1 MGVVTDF
8 DGESFSPEFIALME
22 FIEYNQSK
30 DTEIKNDNL
39 KRIINRVSQIKSSE
53 KVGVRYMQRW
63 EEEAI
68 IKHDAHEEGREEERL
83 VSVKN
88 VMRSFKVT
96 AEQAM
101 ESLGILESEYEKYL
115 SKL

>member
-1 MGVVTDF
+1 MKKSGDST
-8 DGESFSPEFIALME
+8 
-22 FIEYNQSK
+22 FIEK
-30 DTEIKNDNL
+30 
-39 KRIINRVSQIKSSE
+39 IINRVSQIKSSE

-68 IKHDAHEEGREEERL
+68 IKHDAHEEGRAEGREEGREEERL

-101 ESLGILESEYEKYL
+101 ESLGIPEGEYEKYL